1 MLKILVLCAANRC
14 RSPMGGV
21 LLRERLRSRG
31 IESSVLSA
39 GTSPA
44 VCTSGAP
51 MIGDAAAALSR
62 LGFDPPPHQ
71 SRPVTASLVRGADLV
86 LGMTREHVREAV
98 ALVPEAWPRA
108 FTLKEF
114 VRRGQESGG
123 RRPDEPIGAWL
134 AHLGGA
140 RVPRD
145 ILGDSA
151 DDDIQDPTG
160 GPVPGYLR
168 TAREIDALA
177 NEAADLIAG
186 AGTTT

>member
-1 MLKILVLCAANRC
+1 MLKILVLCSANRC

-21 LLRERLRSRG
+21 LLRERLGARG
-31 IESSVLSA
+31 VEAAVRSA

-51 MIGDAAAALSR
+51 MIGDAEVALSR
-62 LGFDPPPHQ
+62 LGLDPPSHR
-71 SRPVTASLVRGADLV
+71 SRPVTASLVEGADLV

-114 VRRGQESGG
+114 VRRGRESGG
-123 RRPDEPIGAWL
+123 RRLDEPLDAWL
-134 AHLGGA
+134 THLGGA

-145 ILGDSA
+145 ILGDSP
-151 DDDIQDPTG
+151 DDDIDDPTG
-160 GPVPGYLR
+160 GPFSAFLG
-168 TAREIDALA
+168 TAHEIDALA
-177 NEAADLIAG
+177 TTTADLIAG